1 MSIGSLIIT
10 VIKKDIKNLHISVL
24 PPDGKVR
31 VSAPKKLN
39 DDLIRSAIIQRLSW
53 IRKQQRDFQAQIRQS
68 DREML
73 TGESHY
79 LWGKR
84 YLLEIIETKGKHH
97 ITQQGINRLKLYVSP
112 NTSLENKQLVL
123 SDYYRVQ
130 LKEQLPPLINK
141 WQNKLGVKASFI
153 GVRRM
158 KTKWGSCD
166 PETARIWLNLEL
178 AKKPTECL
186 EYILVHEL
194 IHLLERH
201 HNNQFIALMDK
212 YMPKWQTYKQL
223 LKDTSI
229 AEEKWDY

>member
-1 MSIGSLIIT
+1 MSIGSLTIT

-31 VSAPKKLN
+31 VSAPIKLN

-84 YLLEIIETKGKHH
+84 YLLEVIEGKGRHH
-97 ITQQGINRLKLYVSP
+97 ITQQGINKLRLYISP
-112 NTSLENKQLVL
+112 NTTVENKQLVL
-123 SDYYRVQ
+123 SDYYRAQ
-130 LKEQLPPLINK
+130 LKEQLSPLINK

-166 PETARIWLNLEL
+166 PKTARIWLNLEL

-194 IHLLERH
+194 VHLLERH

-229 AEEKWDY
+229 AEEQWSY